1 MKESLSA
8 AVPFNRLLVRV
19 KREIIS
25 MRHSAI
31 QPAEGRAPAV
41 DALTLQRWLQC
52 GHDDDGREL
61 VLLATRNTYESAL
74 GSFTGAVTYPLMNF
88 ADFPA
93 ALAGDHVRYAGKT
106 VVAYC
111 TGGIRCEKAALH
123 MHKRGMTHVNQL
135 DGGILGYLEHTDGSG
150 WHGDCFVFDQGVAV
164 DEDLTPTQARSTPA
178 EPHIAPLHAAS

>member
-93 ALAGDHVRYAGKT
+93 ARASDPLN
-106 VVAYC
+106 
-111 TGGIRCEKAALH
+111 ESL
-123 MHKRGMTHVNQL
+123 
-135 DGGILGYLEHTDGSG
+135 
-150 WHGDCFVFDQGVAV
+150 
-164 DEDLTPTQARSTPA
+164 PA
-178 EPHIAPLHAAS
+178 SDPDVTWNVSASATLP